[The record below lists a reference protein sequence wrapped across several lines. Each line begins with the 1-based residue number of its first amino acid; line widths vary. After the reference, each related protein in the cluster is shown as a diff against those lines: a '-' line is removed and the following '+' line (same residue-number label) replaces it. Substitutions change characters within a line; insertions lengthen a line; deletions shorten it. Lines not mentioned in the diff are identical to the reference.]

1 VKEKQRRNVRRGL
14 RNNMNNIKR
23 NIYAFHTDPMELVGY
38 DDRDMVPTILL
49 DKIRNIRSNVEMIE
63 EIEQSRAILGKDLD
77 VAIRAAEL
85 YKNSESRNLWPV
97 GSEVEMA
104 LLRSDK
110 HRDEHLK
117 YNIGTQLQKDP
128 RYLDVLRQ
136 LDPVTVAKYVGYLV
150 NQSYHV
156 DLDFKEKV
164 LEIINQDIAAGLA
177 YSARSIRRNY
187 KLEPILLRMSR
198 DKWQDV
204 IRNSPYLSA
213 GQTARYYDTAW
224 EYYLRGLSFQDGRQ
238 AVADARA
245 DYGYEP

>member
-1 VKEKQRRNVRRGL
+1 
-14 RNNMNNIKR
+14 MNNIHR

-38 DDRDMVPTILL
+38 ESSELVPTILF
-49 DKIRNIRSNVEMIE
+49 DKIRNIPGTELRVKLMK
-63 EIEQSRAILGKDLD
+63 QYQDTLGQDLD

-85 YKNSESRNLWPV
+85 YKNSESKNLWPV
-97 GSEVEMA
+97 GGEVEMA

-117 YNIGTQLQKDP
+117 YHIGTLLQKDP

-156 DLDFKEKV
+156 DPDFKEKV
-164 LEIINQDIAAGLA
+164 LEIINRDIAAGLA
-177 YSARSIRRNY
+177 YSARSTHRNY
-187 KLEPILLRMSR
+187 KLEPILLRMSK

-204 IRNSPYLSA
+204 VKNSPYLSV
-213 GQTARYYDTAW
+213 GQTARHYDTAW
-224 EYYLRGLSFQDGRQ
+224 EYYLRGLNYQDGRQ
-238 AVADARA
+238 AIADARS
-245 DYGYEP
+245 DYGYET